1 MKTTTPTLDD
11 MEKII
16 ISCLTND
23 QLPEQKDAL
32 KFFNLIK
39 DWDTELIDHKKRQ
52 IFKTILKTFKRRCV
66 SKDLIK
72 RQNEMWK
79 TINAIL
85 PVWRSHKSTILVTGN
100 KKKKNASPALFT
112 TFSFNPFKDPDYEGL
127 TLTNH

>member
-52 IFKTILKTFKRRCV
+52 IFKTILRKRTLPLPFSPHSVLILLKTQTMRALH
-66 SKDLIK
+66 SLTIKDLKSDLQISCK
-72 RQNEMWK
+72 SLFFIPYFYRVQ
-79 TINAIL
+79 
-85 PVWRSHKSTILVTGN
+85 PVIFGQH
-100 KKKKNASPALFT
+100 PM
-112 TFSFNPFKDPDYEGL
+112 L
-127 TLTNH
+127 TK